1 MRKTLIA
8 SAIGAALALSACSDD
23 HKAEQTSTAAAPAKE
38 QTAAAMPAAQD
49 NVLLQKSPLQYQAP
63 QFDKITTAD
72 YLPAFEQ
79 GIKEHNSEIEAI
91 ANNSEAPT
99 FDNTIVAMEK
109 SGALL
114 TRVSTVFGNL
124 SGLVSNDQYQK
135 IEEEMA
141 PKLAAHS
148 DNIYMNPK
156 LFARVQAIYN
166 NKDSLSKE
174 DQRLAQFYYTNF
186 VRAGAK
192 LSDQDKAKL
201 RDINGELAKLSS
213 QFNTN
218 ILNSFKNETI
228 LVKDKSELAG
238 LSDSEIASL
247 AAAAK
252 ADGKD
257 GYLITLVNTTR
268 QPILGSLENRELRKK
283 IWETSAHRAK
293 DNDPV
298 VLKTVELRA
307 EKAKLLGY
315 PNWAAYVLEDQMAKT
330 PEAVFDILDKLAPK
344 AVAKAKSEAA
354 DIQAE
359 IKKDGGDFELQ
370 PWDWAFYAEK
380 VRKAKYDLDESQVK
394 PYFEFNTVLH
404 DGLFYAMNKLYGIT
418 FKERK
423 DLPVWNSNVMPFEV
437 FDADGKSIGL
447 FYEDPYARTGKNGGA
462 WMSEWVTQ
470 SGLLGTHPVIYNAL
484 NIPKPA
490 EGQPTLLTF
499 DEVTT
504 MFHEFGHAL
513 HGMFSNVKYPSLAGT
528 ATARDFVEF
537 PSQFNEDWDINPEV
551 IAHYAKNYKTGEPI
565 PKELLDKVLAAHKF
579 NQGFDTTEYLAA
591 ALLDME
597 WHSLPAG
604 TEVKDIES
612 FEHQALA
619 KHGIDY
625 APVPPRY
632 KTDYFSHIFSGGYSA
647 GYYAYL
653 WTEVFAA
660 DAFQYMKDNGG
671 LTRENGDKFRENVLS
686 KGNSQDLMQD
696 YINFRGQKPTIDAL
710 LKRRGLN

>member
-8 SAIGAALALSACSDD
+8 TAIGAALALSACSDD
-23 HKAEQTSTAAAPAKE
+23 PKAEHQAAPAKE
-38 QTAAAMPAAQD
+38 QSAMSAD
-49 NVLLQKSPLQYQAP
+49 HENVLMHKSTLQYQAP
-63 QFDKITTAD
+63 EFDKITVDD
-72 YLPAFEQ
+72 YLPAFKKGMQEHSAE
-79 GIKEHNSEIEAI
+79 IKAI
-91 ANNSEAPT
+91 ADNSAAPT
-99 FDNTIVAMEK
+99 FENTIVAMEK
-109 SGALL
+109 SGTLL
-114 TRVSTVFGNL
+114 NRVSTVFGNL
-124 SGLVSNDQYQK
+124 SGLVSNKQYQD
-135 IEEEMA
+135 IEAEMA

-148 DNIYMNPK
+148 DSIYLNPT
-156 LFARVQAIYN
+156 LFARIETIYK
-166 NKDSLSKE
+166 NKASLSKE
-174 DQRLAQFYYTNF
+174 DQRLTDFYYNNF

-192 LSDQDKAKL
+192 LSAQDKAKIGE
-201 RDINGELAKLSS
+201 INGELAKLTS
-213 QFNTN
+213 QFTTN
-218 ILNSFKNETI
+218 ILQSFKNETI

-238 LSDSEIASL
+238 LSDDEIASL

-252 ADGKD
+252 DAGKD
-257 GYLITLVNTTR
+257 GYMITLVNTTR
-268 QPILGSLENRELRKK
+268 QPILQHLDNRELRKK
-283 IWETSAHRAK
+283 IWETSAHRAQ
-293 DNDPV
+293 DNGPV
-298 VLKTVELRA
+298 LLKLVELRA

-315 PNWAAYVLEDQMAKT
+315 PTWAAYVLEDQMAKT
-330 PEAVFDILDKLAPK
+330 PDAVFDILDKLAPK

-359 IKKDGGDFELQ
+359 IKKDGGDFKLQ
-370 PWDWAFYAEK
+370 PWDWAYYAEK

-394 PYFEFNTVLH
+394 PYFEFNNVLH
-404 DGLFYAMNKLYGIT
+404 DGLFYAMHKLYGIT

-423 DLPVWNSNVMPFEV
+423 DLPVWNKDVMPFEV

-447 FYEDPYARTGKNGGA
+447 FYEDPYARTGKSGGA

-470 SGLLGTHPVIYNAL
+470 SGLLGNHPVIYNAL

-490 EGQPTLLTF
+490 PGQPTLLTF

-513 HGMFSNVKYPSLAGT
+513 HGMFSDVKYPSLAGT
-528 ATARDFVEF
+528 NTPRDFVEF

-551 IAHYAKNYKTGEPI
+551 ISHYAKNYKTGAPI

-579 NQGFDTTEYLAA
+579 NMGFDTTEYLGA

-597 WHSLPAG
+597 WHSIPAG
-604 TEVKDIES
+604 TKIDDIDA
-612 FEHQALA
+612 FEHKALA

-632 KTDYFSHIFSGGYSA
+632 KSRYFSHIFSGGYSA

-671 LTRENGDKFRENVLS
+671 LTRENGDKFRKDVLS
-686 KGNSQDLMQD
+686 KGNSQDLMED
-696 YINFRGQKPTIDAL
+696 YIKFRGQKPTIDAL
-710 LKRRGLN
+710 LKRRGLVN